1 MLILGAALLL
11 IVTGTVLIKRVINLY
26 SMMIQEDKDADHMDL
41 TYSLDQNIAGYIERY
56 SESLAYVVQR
66 RGFQSAEDIWKS
78 TGDTE
83 ELLFRLNEN
92 LLIQDELVTAM
103 VSVYYFVDGRTQGLF
118 FSAKCRTFGRNFCA
132 PVYFGGWTDL
142 SGLCV

>member
-1 MLILGAALLL
+1 MEEIKRQRRRSMLILGAALLL

-66 RGFQSAEDIWKS
+66 AG
-78 TGDTE
+78 
-83 ELLFRLNEN
+83 
-92 LLIQDELVTAM
+92 
-103 VSVYYFVDGRTQGLF
+103 VSECGRYMEIH
-118 FSAKCRTFGRNFCA
+118 RR
-132 PVYFGGWTDL
+132 YGGIAV
-142 SGLCV
+142 SSE